1 MNTLP
6 WLKGARLFII
16 ELTSSHKRLR
26 ILDDALVRS
35 SSKCLIHTSSHY
47 GQRYFRIWPSA

>member
-6 WLKGARLFII
+6 RLKGARLFII